1 MISTLD
7 LLRELIRRPSVTP
20 DQAGTLDLLAP
31 LLQDAG
37 FTVERI
43 DRNETSNLWAYRGES
58 PYFVINGHVDVVPPG
73 DGWSGDPFEPREID
87 GLLVGRGACDMK
99 ASVAAAVVAL
109 ISSDA
114 TGVGLLLTSDEEG
127 PGFDGTEY
135 ALTQIP
141 DIRAGLVIE
150 PTSVQELG
158 DFYKPGRR
166 GSVTAHITVPGI
178 QGHVAYPSL
187 ARNAVHTL
195 APILDELVKTTWDDG
210 DEYFPPTSMQVF
222 HLKAGVGASNV
233 IPGEVAIGINW
244 RNSPAS
250 PFDSIKA
257 RTEQIAQNCEIVWQN
272 GARPFLSSPG
282 SVAGAI
288 QDAVE
293 AITGRRPA
301 PSTSG
306 GTSDARAFA
315 AMGIEVAEFGPVPVR
330 MHGLDEGILIDDLE
344 PLTEIYRRILQ
355 TM

>member
-1 MISTLD
+1 MISALE
-7 LLRELIRRPSVTP
+7 LLRDILRCPSVTP
-20 DQAGTLDLLAP
+20 NQAGTLDLLAP
-31 LLQDAG
+31 LLQNAG

-43 DRNETSNLWAYRGES
+43 DRNETSNLWAYRGEA

-73 DGWSGDPFEPREID
+73 EGWSGDPFEPREID
-87 GLLVGRGACDMK
+87 GLLIGRGACDMK
-99 ASVAAAVVAL
+99 ASVAVAVVAL
-109 ISSDA
+109 IMSDA

-141 DIRAGLVIE
+141 AVRAGLVVE
-150 PTSVQELG
+150 PTSTQELG

-187 ARNAVHTL
+187 AKNAVHTL
-195 APILDELVKTTWDDG
+195 APILDELVKTRWDDG

-250 PFDSIKA
+250 PFASIKA
-257 RTEQIAQNCEIVWQN
+257 RTEMIAKDCEIVWQD
-272 GARPFLSSPG
+272 GARPFLSPPAA
-282 SVAGAI
+282 VAGAI
-288 QDAVE
+288 QNAVE
-293 AITGRRPA
+293 AVTGRHPA

-315 AMGIEVAEFGPVPVR
+315 ALGIEVAEFGPVPVR
-330 MHGLDEGILIDDLE
+330 MHGADEGIKIADLE
-344 PLTEIYRRILQ
+344 PLVAIYRRILESV
-355 TM
+355 